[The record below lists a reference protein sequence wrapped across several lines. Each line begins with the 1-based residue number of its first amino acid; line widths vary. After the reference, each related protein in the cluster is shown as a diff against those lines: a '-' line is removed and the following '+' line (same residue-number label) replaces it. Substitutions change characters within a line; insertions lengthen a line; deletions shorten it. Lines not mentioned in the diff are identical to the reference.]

1 MLISIANGVDGQQY
15 EKERKMS
22 RAIKFR
28 AWDKEKSRWVR
39 EYDYQLEK
47 QGDPAY
53 KKEYGEDSGWLDG
66 EVASDLDLVNDRLT
80 IDRYIWE
87 QYTGLKDK
95 NGKEIY
101 EGDIVTDALGNKH
114 TVEWDDEEVRYYFQP
129 VGSTYYY
136 DRVAPETTDYS
147 TMEGRWSVIGN
158 IHENPELL

>member
-1 MLISIANGVDGQQY
+1 MRTL
-15 EKERKMS
+15 
-22 RAIKFR
+22 KFR
-28 AWDKEKSRWVR
+28 AWTHQKSPMQWSQKAV
-39 EYDYQLEK
+39 
-47 QGDPAY
+47 AIT
-53 KKEYGEDSGWLDG
+53 GEGEQILPVGGTFTGVWHAFDTDDG
-66 EVASDLDLVNDRLT
+66 GLF
-80 IDRYIWE
+80 IE
-87 QYTGLKDK
+87 QYIGLKDK

>member
-1 MLISIANGVDGQQY
+1 MR
-15 EKERKMS
+15 E
-22 RAIKFR
+22 IKFR
-28 AWDKEKSRWVR
+28 CWDKVAGLYLSNGNWTGINQDGNPWLVVEGKDVLGDSDRWV
-39 EYDYQLEK
+39 
-47 QGDPAY
+47 
-53 KKEYGEDSGWLDG
+53 
-66 EVASDLDLVNDRLT
+66 V
-80 IDRYIWE
+80 E

-95 NGKEIY
+95 NGREVY

-158 IHENPELL
+158 IHENPELLGGED